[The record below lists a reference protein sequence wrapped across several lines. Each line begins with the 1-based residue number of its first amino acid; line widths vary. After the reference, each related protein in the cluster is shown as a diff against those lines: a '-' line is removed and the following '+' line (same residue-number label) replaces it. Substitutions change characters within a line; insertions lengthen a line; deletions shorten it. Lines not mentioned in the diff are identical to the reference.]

1 MAKASKVT
9 TTVQASKI
17 DALTAPQVR
26 MLNRAVKATNAV
38 ENVSARTVYA
48 AVTTA
53 HTLKTMTGL
62 SGNGVAEVIA
72 IRGGASRATTARLL
86 AVGDVLTRDELAD
99 IGTDAATD
107 LAGHLYYVAGRGRAF
122 GGGTGALATW
132 LEGVAKGKHTPLEVV
147 ASAEALRDAVKL
159 AESAPSAPAKRPVQ
173 GEAANGGKIA
183 QTGKVTQSPVDAEN
197 ASDKGNGPALKS
209 ATVGSLIAELKRRV
223 SAKGFSADAV
233 ILAAFDDLAAAVEAV
248 ALDAP
253 VAAAAE

>member
-9 TTVQASKI
+9 TTIKTSKV

-26 MLNRAVKATNAV
+26 MLDRAVKATNAV
-38 ENVSARTVYA
+38 ENISARTVYA

-62 SGNGVAEVIA
+62 SGNGVAEIIA
-72 IRGGASRATTARLL
+72 MRGGASRATTARLI
-86 AVGDVLTRDELAD
+86 AVGDILAHEALEN

-107 LAGHLYYVAGRGRAF
+107 LAGLLYYVAGRGRAF
-122 GGGTGALATW
+122 GGGTGALTTW
-132 LEGVAKGKHTPLEVV
+132 LEGIVKGKPTPVEVV
-147 ASAEALRDAVKL
+147 ASAEALRDAVKR

-173 GEAANGGKIA
+173 GEAADGGKPA
-183 QTGKVTQSPVDAEN
+183 QTGKPAPSPVDAEV
-197 ASDKGNGPALKS
+197 ASDKGNGPTLKS

-223 SAKGFSADAV
+223 SAKGFTPDAV

-248 ALDAP
+248 ALAEP
-253 VAAAAE
+253 VAAA

>member
-1 MAKASKVT
+1 MAKASKIST
-9 TTVQASKI
+9 TIKASKI

-26 MLNRAVKATNAV
+26 MLERAVKATNAV

-62 SGNGVAEVIA
+62 SGNGVAEIIA
-72 IRGGASRATTARLL
+72 MRGGASRATTARLI
-86 AVGDVLTRDELAD
+86 AVGDVLAHDALAD
-99 IGTDAATD
+99 IGTDATVD

-132 LEGVAKGKHTPLEVV
+132 LEGIVKGKQSPLEVV
-147 ASAEALRDAVKL
+147 ASAEALRESVKR

-173 GEAANGGKIA
+173 GEAANGGKPA
-183 QTGKVTQSPVDAEN
+183 QTGKVTPSPVDAEN

-223 SAKGFSADAV
+223 SAKVFTPDAV
-233 ILAAFDDLAAAVEAV
+233 ILAAFDDLAATIEAV
-248 ALDAP
+248 ALGAP
-253 VAAAAE
+253 VTAAAE

>member
-1 MAKASKVT
+1 MAKASQVST
-9 TTVQASKI
+9 TIKASKI
-17 DALTAPQVR
+17 DALTAQQVR
-26 MLNRAVKATNAV
+26 MLERAVKATNAV

-62 SGNGVAEVIA
+62 SGNGVAELIA
-72 IRGGASRATTARLL
+72 TRGGASRATTARLI
-86 AVGDVLTRDELAD
+86 AVGDKLAHDALAD
-99 IGTDAATD
+99 IGTDATID

-122 GGGTGALATW
+122 GGGTGALDAWVETI
-132 LEGVAKGKHTPLEVV
+132 AKGTPTPVEVV
-147 ASAEALRDAVKL
+147 ASAEALRDAVKR
-159 AESAPSAPAKRPVQ
+159 AESAPTAPARRPVQ
-173 GEAANGGKIA
+173 GEAANGGKSA
-183 QTGKVTQSPVDAEN
+183 QTGKATPSPVDAEN

-223 SAKGFSADAV
+223 SAKGFTPDAV

-253 VAAAAE
+253 VTTDAE

>member
-26 MLNRAVKATNAV
+26 MLERAVKATNAV

-62 SGNGVAEVIA
+62 SGNGVAELIA

-107 LAGHLYYVAGRGRAF
+107 LAGHLYYVAGRGRAY
-122 GGGTGALATW
+122 GGGTGALTTW
-132 LEGVAKGKHTPLEVV
+132 LEGVTKGKQTPVEIV
-147 ASAEALRDAVKL
+147 ASAEALRDAVKR

-173 GEAANGGKIA
+173 GEAANGGKPA
-183 QTGKVTQSPVDAEN
+183 QTGKVTQSPVDAET
-197 ASDKGNGPALKS
+197 ASNKGNGPVLKS

-223 SAKGFSADAV
+223 SAKGFTADAV

-248 ALDAP
+248 ALAEP
-253 VAAAAE
+253 VTAE

>member
-26 MLNRAVKATNAV
+26 MLDRAIKAGNAV
-38 ENVSARTVYA
+38 ENVSAATIHR

-53 HTLKTMTGL
+53 HTLKVMTGL
-62 SGNGVAEVIA
+62 SGNGVAEIIA

-99 IGTDAATD
+99 IGTDAAVD

-132 LEGVAKGKHTPLEVV
+132 LEGVAKGKQTPLEIV
-147 ASAEALRDAVKL
+147 ASAESLRDAVKR
-159 AESAPSAPAKRPVQ
+159 AESAPSVPAKRPVQ
-173 GEAANGGKIA
+173 GEAANGGKPA
-183 QTGKVTQSPVDAEN
+183 QTGKATPSPVDAET

-209 ATVGSLIAELKRRV
+209 ATVGSLIAELTRRV
-223 SAKGFSADAV
+223 NAKGFSADAV
-233 ILAAFDDLAAAVEAV
+233 IVAAFDNLAAAFESV
-248 ALDAP
+248 AL
-253 VAAAAE
+253 AESVTAE

>member
-1 MAKASKVT
+1 MAKASQVST
-9 TTVQASKI
+9 TIKPSKI

-26 MLNRAVKATNAV
+26 MLERAVKATNAV
-38 ENVSARTVYA
+38 ENVSARTVHA

-62 SGNGVAEVIA
+62 SGNGVAELIA
-72 IRGGASRATTARLL
+72 MRGGASRATTARLL
-86 AVGDVLTRDELAD
+86 AVGDVLAHDALAN
-99 IGTDAATD
+99 IGTDATID

-132 LEGVAKGKHTPLEVV
+132 VEGIAKGKPTPVEVV
-147 ASAEALRDAVKL
+147 ASAESLRESVKR

-173 GEAANGGKIA
+173 GEAANGGKPA
-183 QTGKVTQSPVDAEN
+183 QTGTVAPSPVDAEV

-223 SAKGFSADAV
+223 SAKGFTPDAV
-233 ILAAFDDLAAAVEAV
+233 LIAAFDDLAATIESV
-248 ALDAP
+248 ALEAP
-253 VAAAAE
+253 VAAAE

>member
-1 MAKASKVT
+1 MAKASKIT

-38 ENVSARTVYA
+38 ENISARTVYT

-62 SGNGVAEVIA
+62 SGNGVAEIIA
-72 IRGGASRATTARLL
+72 IRGGASRATTARLI
-86 AVGDVLTRDELAD
+86 AVGDVLAHDALAE

-132 LEGVAKGKHTPLEVV
+132 LEGVAKGKPTPLEVV
-147 ASAEALRDAVKL
+147 ASAEALRDAVKR
-159 AESAPSAPAKRPVQ
+159 AESAPSAPARRPVQ

-183 QTGKVTQSPVDAEN
+183 QTGKVATSPVDAEV
-197 ASDKGNGPALKS
+197 ASDKGNGPTLKS
-209 ATVGSLIAELKRRV
+209 ATVGSLIAELQRRV
-223 SAKGFSADAV
+223 SAKGFTPDAV

-248 ALDAP
+248 ALAEP
-253 VAAAAE
+253 VTSE

>member
-9 TTVQASKI
+9 TTIKASKL

-26 MLNRAVKATNAV
+26 MLDRAVKATNAV
-38 ENVSARTVYA
+38 ENISARTVYA

-62 SGNGVAEVIA
+62 SGNGVAEIIA
-72 IRGGASRATTARLL
+72 IRGGASRATTARLI

-122 GGGTGALATW
+122 GGGTGALTTW

-147 ASAEALRDAVKL
+147 ASAESLRESVKR

-173 GEAANGGKIA
+173 GEAANGGKAA
-183 QTGKVTQSPVDAEN
+183 QTGKVTASPADAEV

-223 SAKGFSADAV
+223 SAKGFTADAV

-248 ALDAP
+248 ALAEP
-253 VAAAAE
+253 VAAE